1 MTISFTVF
9 GEPVAQGRPRT
20 AVIGG
25 HARVYDPEKS
35 RNYKTLVK
43 LVAQEAKPR
52 DLLEGPVILT
62 LRIYRQIPKSFSK
75 TARAKAH
82 AGELRPTT
90 KPDVSNVL
98 KSIEDAL
105 NGVVWVDDRQ
115 IVGLVVSKAYDDN
128 PRVEVE
134 IREIK
139 EAKAG

>member
-1 MTISFTVF
+1 MFASPITFLRRS
-9 GEPVAQGRPRT
+9 R
-20 AVIGG
+20 GG
-25 HARVYDPEKS
+25 PSAE
-35 RNYKTLVK
+35 
-43 LVAQEAKPR
+43 EAKPR
-52 DLLEGPVILT
+52 ALLEGPVILT
-62 LRIYRQIPKSFSK
+62 PRIYRQIPKSFSI
-75 TARAKAH
+75 TPRSKAH

-134 IREIK
+134 IREIE